1 MRKDELYDYTF
12 TEFVALETEERELYK
27 AFGLKAGAKNLTKI
41 DPQEWEWGRVKQIQD
56 LVNKEYLW
64 LTDIVEVVMVALDLK
79 REEVEQM
86 KWFDIARFYTF
97 ILKAITEI
105 NTKEQSLSYE
115 PDAKEMNAGINEFSD
130 FSWFGTLYRLA
141 GGDPLKYEDI
151 GKLPYVIIFATLKFQ
166 KTEAEYHKRYINLM
180 NAR

>member
-1 MRKDELYDYTF
+1 MRKDELYNYSF
-12 TEFVALETEERELYK
+12 TEFIALETEQRELYK

-64 LTDIVEVVMVALDLK
+64 LSDIVEVVMVALNLK

-97 ILKAITEI
+97 ILKAISDI
-105 NTKEQSLSYE
+105 NEKEQQLAYE
-115 PDAKEMNAGINEFSD
+115 PDAREINAGIEDFAR
-130 FSWFGTLYRLA
+130 FSWFATLDRLA
-141 GGDPLKYEDI
+141 GGDILKYDEV
-151 GKLPYVIIFATLKFQ
+151 GKQPWSIVFTKLLLN
-166 KTEAEYHKRYINLM
+166 KTDAEFNKKLIKQSHV
-180 NAR
+180 

>member
-12 TEFVALETEERELYK
+12 TEFIALETEQRELYK

-115 PDAKEMNAGINEFSD
+115 PDAKEMNAGIEEFAR
-130 FSWFGTLYRLA
+130 FSWFATLDRLA
-141 GGDPLKYEDI
+141 GGDILKYDEV
-151 GKLPYVIIFATLKFQ
+151 GKQPWSIVFTKLLLN
-166 KTEAEYHKRYINLM
+166 KTDAEFNKKLIKQSHV
-180 NAR
+180 

>member
-86 KWFDIARFYTF
+86 KWFDIARFYSF
-97 ILKAITEI
+97 ILKAVIDI
-105 NTKEQSLSYE
+105 NTKEQQLAYE
-115 PDAKEMNAGINEFSD
+115 PDAKEMSAGIENFQK
-130 FSWFGTLYRLA
+130 FSWFATLDRLA
-141 GGDPLKYEDI
+141 GGDVLKYDEV
-151 GKLPYVIIFATLKFQ
+151 GKQQWVVIFTKLLLN
-166 KTEAEYHKRYINLM
+166 KTEAEYNKNLM
-180 NAR
+180 RQSHV

>member
-12 TEFVALETEERELYK
+12 TEFIALETEQRELYK

-41 DPQEWEWGRVKQIQD
+41 DPQEWEWGRIKQIQD

-115 PDAKEMNAGINEFSD
+115 PDAKEMNAGIEEFAR
-130 FSWFGTLYRLA
+130 FSWFATLDRLA
-141 GGDPLKYEDI
+141 GGDILKYDEV
-151 GKLPYVIIFATLKFQ
+151 GKQPWSIVFTKLLLN
-166 KTEAEYHKRYINLM
+166 KTDAEFNKKLIKQSHV
-180 NAR
+180 

>member
-64 LTDIVEVVMVALDLK
+64 LSDIVEVVMVALNMN

-115 PDAKEMNAGINEFSD
+115 PDAKEMNAGIEEFNK
-130 FSWFGTLYRLA
+130 FSWFTSLDRLA
-141 GGDPLKYEDI
+141 GGDVLKYDEV
-151 GKLPYVIIFATLKFQ
+151 GKQPWSIIFTKLLLN
-166 KTEAEYHKRYINLM
+166 KTDAEYHKRLIRQN
-180 NAR
+180 NV